1 MGIAIAD
8 IDVVFSKKTL
18 RENDCCVNDS
28 HDNSH
33 KISLLSFSYVDLNS
47 TNLAFTLI
55 VVNPSI

>member
-8 IDVVFSKKTL
+8 IDVVFFSKKTL

-33 KISLLSFSYVDLNS
+33 KISL
-47 TNLAFTLI
+47 
-55 VVNPSI
+55 